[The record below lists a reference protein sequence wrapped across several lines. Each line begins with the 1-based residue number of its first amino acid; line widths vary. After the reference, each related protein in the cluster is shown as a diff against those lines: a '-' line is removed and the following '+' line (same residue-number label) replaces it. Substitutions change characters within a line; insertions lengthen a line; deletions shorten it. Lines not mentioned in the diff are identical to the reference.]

1 MGAINCSWTIHRSEI
16 IQLQA
21 EEVIELASKVYLDEV
36 NREHK
41 LSSIRKNITRVNEAH
56 DATCAF
62 YRILR
67 ESDAFEVKAMEEDL
81 TKKVH
86 DLKVAQEALL
96 KAIQRKREDI
106 FAAQHDC
113 ETDVIMAGSPVQLS
127 SDEVEVLVDAI
138 KEEANTLC
146 KDV

>member
-21 EEVIELASKVYLDEV
+21 EVIELASKVYLDKV

-67 ESDAFEVKAMEEDL
+67 ESDASEIKAMENDL

-96 KAIQRKREDI
+96 KAIQRKRGH
-106 FAAQHDC
+106 FCCSA
-113 ETDVIMAGSPVQLS
+113 
-127 SDEVEVLVDAI
+127 
-138 KEEANTLC
+138 
-146 KDV
+146 